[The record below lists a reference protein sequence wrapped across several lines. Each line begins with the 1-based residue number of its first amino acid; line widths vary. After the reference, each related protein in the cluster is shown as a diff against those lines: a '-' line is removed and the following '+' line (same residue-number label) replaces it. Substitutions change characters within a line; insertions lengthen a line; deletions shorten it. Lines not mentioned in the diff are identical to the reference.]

1 MGSNPVLSSKGWL
14 FFVLETDAEEVFEME
29 LAVPKVWETGYCPKS
44 SLTSWEKSNEK
55 REPSKL
61 GRNN

>member
-1 MGSNPVLSSKGWL
+1 M
-14 FFVLETDAEEVFEME
+14 LETDAEEVSEMG
-29 LAVPKVWETGYCPKS
+29 LAVLKVWMTVDFPKS